1 MMNLILSKR
10 LKFCKHMLQQSGYDE
25 NTDSDDD
32 GGDNS

>member
-1 MMNLILSKR
+1 MMNLIISKR
-10 LKFCKHMLQQSGYDE
+10 LIFCKHMLQQSGYDE